1 MYMCIHVYVCVLL
14 VLSLIEVWLLLIL
27 VLRVVPEKYKLKDN
41 SLNWFYGFWI
51 PLHLKTVAPLFPVLN
66 RLLVV
71 CGRKW
76 QRVIQFMNF
85 ISL

>member
-1 MYMCIHVYVCVLL
+1 MCIHVYVCVLL

-51 PLHLKTVAPLFPVLN
+51 PLHLKTVAPLCPVLN